1 MGCTPS
7 PQPLLISRATGG
19 LIPAERWSSSLPLPA
34 GRWGT
39 QDLSEHPEALAKP
52 NFLTRSVWGVPT
64 PPGF

>member
-7 PQPLLISRATGG
+7 PQSLLISRATGSHPSRA
-19 LIPAERWSSSLPLPA
+19 LVLL
-34 GRWGT
+34 WGT